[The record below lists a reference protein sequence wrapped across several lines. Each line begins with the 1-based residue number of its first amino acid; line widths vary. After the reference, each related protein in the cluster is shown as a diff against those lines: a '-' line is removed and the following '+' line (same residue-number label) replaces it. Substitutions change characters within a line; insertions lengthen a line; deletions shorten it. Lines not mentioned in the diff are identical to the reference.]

1 MPAPRP
7 VTGLAVAAALALSA
21 CAPAPGAPSGP
32 GGSSVPS
39 GAPSGAPGSGRSA
52 VDPEVISGDGRWHVL
67 VWEVD
72 PAAGTVNVDAVQLF
86 TGAAAGR
93 ACAEDGVPGHR
104 GGLCDAYYLRDRSPR
119 RWTLPVDPDAT
130 VTLLA
135 RPCAGPRPAT
145 LRQVAGGLARH
156 RFFRLAT
163 AAGRVTHLTESCP
176 P

>member
-21 CAPAPGAPSGP
+21 CAPAPAATDPGGPSG
-32 GGSSVPS
+32 
-39 GAPSGAPGSGRSA
+39 SA
-52 VDPEVISGDGRWHVL
+52 TPDAAADPEVISAAGRWHVL
-67 VWEVD
+67 VRQVD
-72 PAAGTVNVDAVQLF
+72 PAAGTVTVDAVQLF

-119 RWTLPVDPDAT
+119 RWTLPVRPDAA

-135 RPCAGPRPAT
+135 GPCAGPRPAT

-156 RFFRLAT
+156 RFFRLTT
-163 AAGRVTHLTESCP
+163 AAGRVTHLTETCP